1 MTEQMFL
8 KNSCEMHVI
17 PNKTFKVNN
26 SVSFSIFMTLC
37 NHLFHVVPRH
47 LTTSKIKSHAYP
59 AISHFLQ
66 PLVTA
71 VYSVTMDGFHLQLW
85 RILLLRTSVLKH
97 IFQYLFS
104 IHQVYAQEQ
113 NCPVE
118 QQNFK
123 RHFSVAYFSMCHNFL
138 CLSFPFCSLFL
149 RCQAHCQ
156 DNTIQPTPRGR
167 FSAQR
172 FSKWKKNFP
181 GKP

>member
-1 MTEQMFL
+1 MRWCGLKSKQRKKADGSEVGHPWNAGITLRATSGKRTLVDWSGIFTPAARVSPMTEQMFL

-37 NHLFHVVPRH
+37 NHLFHVVPKH

-104 IHQVYAQEQ
+104 IHQVYA
-113 NCPVE
+113 
-118 QQNFK
+118 
-123 RHFSVAYFSMCHNFL
+123 
-138 CLSFPFCSLFL
+138 
-149 RCQAHCQ
+149 
-156 DNTIQPTPRGR
+156 
-167 FSAQR
+167 
-172 FSKWKKNFP
+172 
-181 GKP
+181 